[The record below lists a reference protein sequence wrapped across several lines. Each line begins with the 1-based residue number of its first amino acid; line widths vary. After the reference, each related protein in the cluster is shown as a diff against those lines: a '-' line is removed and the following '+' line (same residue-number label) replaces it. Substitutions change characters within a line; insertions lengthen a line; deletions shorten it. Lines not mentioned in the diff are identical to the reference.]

1 MAARQ
6 RTVRGI
12 MGGMDFES
20 LVYADRSERGKLR
33 FTGEQRAWFLHQ
45 IMTQSF
51 DPISAG
57 EVREAA
63 LLTAHGRM
71 VGYLEAV
78 ATDDSI
84 FAHYEPELKESFPDA
99 IRRYVF
105 ATMVDIDD
113 VSDEMG
119 LVLVAGPGWDA
130 AVRGAAPGAPVQSTS
145 ALGTAA
151 GYLWTPRADVPALID
166 GLQRA
171 GARRASEDELETV
184 RIGNGV
190 ARWGRDMNDKT
201 IPMEAR
207 IEDVAVHFEKGCYVG
222 QEAMAKI
229 HFRGK
234 VNRLLRRIEAS
245 DRIDTG
251 AEVTHDGA
259 KVGRVTSSAGATA
272 LAILKYTV
280 EPGTAVAVGEI
291 DAKVVA

>member
-1 MAARQ
+1 
-6 RTVRGI
+6 
-12 MGGMDFES
+12 MGGMDFDT

-45 IMTQSF
+45 IMTQAF
-51 DPISAG
+51 DPIEAG
-57 EVREAA
+57 DVREAA

-78 ATDDSI
+78 GTDESI
-84 FAHYEPELKESFPDA
+84 LVHFEPELKESFPDA

-105 ATMVDIDD
+105 ATRVEITDASEQMA
-113 VSDEMG
+113 
-119 LVLVAGPGWDA
+119 LVLVAGPEWEA
-130 AVRGAAPGAPVQSTS
+130 AANAAAPGAPLQSTS

-151 GYLWTPRADVPALID
+151 GYVWIPRAQIESLTAALE
-166 GLQRA
+166 GS
-171 GARRASEDELETV
+171 GARRASEEDLEVV
-184 RIGNGV
+184 RVANGV

-234 VNRLLRRIEAS
+234 VNRLLRRVEAS
-245 DRIDTG
+245 APIDIG
-251 AEVTHDGA
+251 AEVSVDGT
-259 KVGRVTSSAGATA
+259 KVGTVTSAAGPTA
-272 LAILKYTV
+272 LALLKHTV
-280 EPGTAVAVGEI
+280 EPGEVVSIG
-291 DAKVVA
+291 DLDGKVVG

>member
-1 MAARQ
+1 
-6 RTVRGI
+6 
-12 MGGMDFES
+12 MDFES
-20 LVYADRSERGKLR
+20 LVYADRSERGRLR
-33 FTGEQRAWFLHQ
+33 FSGEQRAWFLHQ

-51 DPISAG
+51 DPIASG

-78 ATDDSI
+78 ATEAAI
-84 FAHYEPELKESFPDA
+84 LVHYEPELHESFPDA

-105 ATMVDIDD
+105 ATRVEISD
-113 VSDEMG
+113 VSEELG
-119 LVLVAGPGWDA
+119 LVLVAGPGWETA
-130 AVRGAAPGAPVQSTS
+130 AAEAAPGAPLQPTS
-145 ALGTAA
+145 ALGTPA
-151 GYLWTPRADVPALID
+151 GYVWTPRDQVTPLIAALGD
-166 GLQRA
+166 A
-171 GARRASEDELETV
+171 GAHRASERELEAV
-184 RIGNGV
+184 RIAHGV

-234 VNRLLRRIEAS
+234 VNRLLRRVEAS
-245 DRIDTG
+245 AQIEGG
-251 AEVTHDGA
+251 AEVTLDGT
-259 KVGRVTSSAGATA
+259 KVGIVTSSAGANA
-272 LAILKYTV
+272 LALLKYTV
-280 EPGTAVAVGEI
+280 EPGAVVSIGDI

>member
-1 MAARQ
+1 M
-6 RTVRGI
+6 V
-12 MGGMDFES
+12 GMDFEN

-51 DPISAG
+51 DPISPG

-84 FAHYEPELKESFPDA
+84 LTHFEPEITESFPDE

-105 ATMVDIDD
+105 ATMVEITD
-113 VSDEMG
+113 VTEEMG
-119 LVLVAGPGWDA
+119 LVLVAGPEWA
-130 AVRGAAPGAPVQSTS
+130 ATAKTAAPGAPIQTTS
-145 ALGTAA
+145 ALGTPA
-151 GYLWTPRADVPALID
+151 GYVWTPRAEVPAVID
-166 GLQRA
+166 ALAGT
-171 GARRASEDELETV
+171 GARRAAEEELETV

-190 ARWGRDMNDKT
+190 ARWGRDMTDKT

-229 HFRGK
+229 HFRGR

-245 DRIDTG
+245 APIDSG
-251 AEVTHDGA
+251 ADVTTPDGT
-259 KVGRVTSSAGATA
+259 KVGRVTSSAGPTA

-280 EPGTAVAVGEI
+280 EPGTAVAVGEV

>member
-1 MAARQ
+1 MEF
-6 RTVRGI
+6 
-12 MGGMDFES
+12 DN
-20 LVYADRSERGKLR
+20 LVYTDRSERGKLR

-51 DPISAG
+51 DPIAAG

-78 ATDDSI
+78 ATEDSI
-84 FAHYEPELKESFPDA
+84 LVHFEPELQESSPDA

-105 ATMVDIDD
+105 ATRVEIDD
-113 VSDEMG
+113 VSKEMG
-119 LVLVAGPGWDA
+119 LVLVAGPEWDA
-130 AVRGAAPGAPVQSTS
+130 AAMRAAPGAPVQSTS

-151 GYLWTPRADVPALID
+151 GYVWAPRAEVESLISALED
-166 GLQRA
+166 A
-171 GARRASEDELETV
+171 GARRAAEDDLEAV
-184 RIGNGV
+184 RVGNGV
-190 ARWGRDMNDKT
+190 ARWGRDMTDKT

-234 VNRLLRRIEAS
+234 VNRLLRRVEAS
-245 DRIDTG
+245 ASVPIG
-251 AEVTHDGA
+251 ANVTLDGA
-259 KVGRVTSSAGATA
+259 KVGTVTSAAGSTA
-272 LAILKYTV
+272 LAVVKHTV
-280 EPGTAVAVGEI
+280 EPGA
-291 DAKVVA
+291 VVA